1 MIRKFRLKNG
11 RSIIIKDNKVYITQE
26 EIFLPDIEKFEKD
39 LELIGEIEREQ
50 ELEKLSED
58 SAILR
63 DIFPNSIYEYWLT
76 YDKLHNRWIQD
87 MEIYECRGCG
97 KRWIGQPIIE
107 NWQDINNH
115 ECNKIEVD

>member
-63 DIFPNSIYEYWLT
+63 DIFPNSIYEYLV
-76 YDKLHNRWIQD
+76 NI
-87 MEIYECRGCG
+87 
-97 KRWIGQPIIE
+97 
-107 NWQDINNH
+107 
-115 ECNKIEVD
+115 

>member
-1 MIRKFRLKNG
+1 MIRKFRLKDG
-11 RSIIIKDNKVYITQE
+11 SYIIIKDNKVYVTQE
-26 EIFLPDIEKFEKD
+26 KIFLPNIEKFEKS
-39 LELIGEIEREQ
+39 LELIGEIEREE

-76 YDKLHNRWIQD
+76 YDKLRGEWIQD
-87 MEIYECRGCG
+87 MEIYECRGCK

-115 ECNKIEVD
+115 ECKIEND